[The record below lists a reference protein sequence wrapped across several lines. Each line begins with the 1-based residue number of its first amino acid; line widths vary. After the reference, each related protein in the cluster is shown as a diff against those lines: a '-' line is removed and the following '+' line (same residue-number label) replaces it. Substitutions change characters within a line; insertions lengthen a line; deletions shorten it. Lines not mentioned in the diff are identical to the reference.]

1 MQLLSVVVCLIMI
14 GMAQSKIVENF
25 ASFVKNSV
33 VMVVLESVQQNKNL
47 YLFFSSISTVHFLV
61 ISLSLLISNDTCFIL
76 IFDIYRYLF
85 IYLYNQLTLTEMIVS
100 YKYVIRT
107 CMYLTRMY
115 LSVSQRFCNI
125 CLH

>member
-76 IFDIYRYLF
+76 IFDIYRYLSVTAPSEAEA
-85 IYLYNQLTLTEMIVS
+85 TLAANFASTP
-100 YKYVIRT
+100 R
-107 CMYLTRMY
+107 L
-115 LSVSQRFCNI
+115 
-125 CLH
+125 